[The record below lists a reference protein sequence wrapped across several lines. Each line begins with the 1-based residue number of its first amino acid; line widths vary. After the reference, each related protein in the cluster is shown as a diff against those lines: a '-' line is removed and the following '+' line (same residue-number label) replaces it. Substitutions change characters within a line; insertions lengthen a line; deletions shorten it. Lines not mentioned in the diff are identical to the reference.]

1 MVEKGVRGEICHAI
15 HRYAK
20 ANYKYMKS
28 YDKSIESLYLMD
40 LDANNLHGWA
50 MSEKLP
56 INGFKWRINVSN
68 FDGDFIKVMMKI
80 VVKDTSLR

>member
-1 MVEKGVRGEICHAI
+1 M
-15 HRYAK
+15 
-20 ANYKYMKS
+20 
-28 YDKSIESLYLMD
+28 ESLYLMD
-40 LDANNLHGWA
+40 VDANNLHGWA